1 LPTRACAVVVNIG
14 EIRMT
19 RFGRTLAVGFILALG
34 NLTFA
39 GVALAQANW
48 LAYGTGGASEISV
61 SPVGAVWI
69 VGKGTGSQTSLTMS
83 GTTITSPPVTPTRV
97 AGDALGTWVVGSGN
111 ELWHW
116 VKNGSGPGSWVQSP
130 QKVIDIG
137 VGKNGDVWAI
147 GSDQRILHMRADY
160 TFEPISGAGVR
171 IAVDPA
177 GNPWVVN
184 SGGQIWHYTGSS
196 WALLDG
202 KAKDISIA
210 PDGTVYI
217 VGTTPAPGGFEL
229 LRLNGN
235 KWDHIAGGGG
245 VALATGPHG
254 VYVAQD
260 DGKVVTSTYAT
271 VVVNNPVTSIA
282 ITGTLPGIPIS
293 PAAPASPPASPG
305 PQIVISGLPAGPPP
319 PEPVPGKLICPIIGT
334 GAKLELGCA
343 FVGHSALKL
352 AGPAPSASC
361 TSPSFADP
369 QNGGECWTCPNTN
382 VRNAS
387 PISAKDAC
395 WKPVSE
401 NLSKATQVGRTGC
414 GSGSFGDPRNG
425 GECWSCPAGYG
436 RTLDPVTA
444 DRACSKTI
452 FGPFSQASFKG
463 KIGQCTGSSFGD
475 PIDGGT
481 CWTCPAGYRRTLYAV
496 TADNACAA
504 TVGTQYSV
512 ATQTAGCSMKKGPPG
527 YAIPFRDPRNGGECW
542 VCPIPL
548 VRSASAVTTD
558 ATGASAACVSG
569 GNTDR
574 IVWQLGQYPEPG
586 LYRFMPG
593 LLSMALANPKAVDAF
608 LLKRANGNQVAK
620 RALWKSMISDPAGSA
635 ELKAL
640 IFASLLT
647 AAKEEDPNNIVVSHT
662 VADFESY
669 VRARRM
675 YVAEEAVRMYNHW
688 LDVDAYNQYQSA
700 KLASGM
706 SGMSLDVIGKAA
718 TDYKGYA
725 WSGAVPDSAGLQFVL
740 ASVALSESGDAGTMG
755 PTVGSGPRS
764 FELGDLEPVKFALEK
779 SLEHMEEAGG
789 EMANSASTLSK
800 MATGA
805 LVIQSARGLMIG
817 LTLVTGAMNIS
828 EGIMTMI
835 EKDKIDAEY
844 KNYVEE
850 MSEPV
855 HVKEMLESNKP
866 DDKTSLLLFWALAT
880 SPYQASDKINTN
892 PVQTTYLCAPNL
904 WETNCKAARALIS
917 AAYTAAGN

>member
-1 LPTRACAVVVNIG
+1 
-14 EIRMT
+14 MT
-19 RFGRTLAVGFILALG
+19 RFGKAFVVGSVFGLGILISGKA
-34 NLTFA
+34 A
-39 GVALAQANW
+39 HAQGEW
-48 LAYGTGGASEISV
+48 LAYGSGGASEISV
-61 SPVGAVWI
+61 SPWGAVWI
-69 VGKGTGSQTSLTMS
+69 IGKQSGSAPPAI
-83 GTTITSPPVTPTRV
+83 TTQNTTVAAPPGAPTRV
-97 AGDALGTWVVGSGN
+97 AGDALGTWVVGPGG

-116 VKNGSGPGSWVQSP
+116 LRTTNAWTSYP
-130 QKVIDIG
+130 QKVLDIS
-137 VGKNGDVWAI
+137 VGSTGAVWAI
-147 GSDQRILHMRADY
+147 GTDQRILQFKDN
-160 TFEPISGAGVR
+160 TWVPISGAGVR
-171 IAVDPA
+171 IAADPL

-184 SGGQIWHYTGSS
+184 SGGQIWHYNGSS

-217 VGTTPAPGGFEL
+217 IGTTPVPGGFEL

-235 KWDHIAGGGG
+235 KWDHIVGGGG
-245 VALATGPHG
+245 VALANGPHG

-260 DGKVVTSTYAT
+260 DGKVVTSTYT
-271 VVVNNPVTSIA
+271 SIVINNPVTTVA
-282 ITGTLPGIPIS
+282 ITGIAQPGGSIPVGPAPAPAP
-293 PAAPASPPASPG
+293 PAASGS
-305 PQIVISGLPAGPPP
+305 QLVISGGSTIRPKAA
-319 PEPVPGKLICPIIGT
+319 EPVPGKLICPIIGA

-352 AGPAPSASC
+352 AGEVPSASC

-369 QNGGECWTCPNTN
+369 RNGGECWTCPNTY

-387 PISAKDAC
+387 PITASDAC

-414 GSGSFGDPRNG
+414 GSGSFSDPRNG

-444 DRACSKTI
+444 PRACSQTI
-452 FGPFSQASFKG
+452 FGPFSVASFKG
-463 KIGQCTGSSFGD
+463 KIGACTGTAFGD

-504 TVGTQYSV
+504 TVATQYSV
-512 ATQTAGCSMKKGPPG
+512 ATQKSGCSMKKGPPG

-574 IVWQLGQYPEPG
+574 LVWQLGQFPEPG

-608 LLKRANGNQVAK
+608 LLKRTNGNQVAK
-620 RALWKSMISDPAGSA
+620 KSLWKSMIADPAGSA

-640 IFASLLT
+640 IFASMLT
-647 AAKEEDPNNIVVSHT
+647 AAKDGDPGIVARAT
-662 VADFESY
+662 INDFESY
-669 VRARRM
+669 MRARRV

-688 LDVDAYNQYQSA
+688 LDVDAYNAYQAA
-700 KLASGM
+700 KLSSGM
-706 SGMSLDVIGKAA
+706 SGMSTDVLGKAA
-718 TDYKGYA
+718 TDYKQYA
-725 WSGAVPDSAGLQFVL
+725 WSGAVPDSAGIAFVL
-740 ASVALSESGDAGTMG
+740 ASVALSESGDANALG
-755 PTVGSGPRS
+755 PTMGSGPRS
-764 FELGDLEPVKFALEK
+764 FRISDLEPVKFALEK
-779 SLEHMEEAGG
+779 GLDHMEELGG
-789 EMANSASTLSK
+789 EIANTASTLSK

-805 LVIQSARGLMIG
+805 MVIQSARAATIG
-817 LTLVTGAMNIS
+817 LVLVSAGVNIS
-828 EGIMTMI
+828 EGVMTII
-835 EKDKIDAEY
+835 EKDKVDAEY
-844 KNYVEE
+844 KKYVEE
-850 MSEPV
+850 MSEPIR
-855 HVKEMLESNKP
+855 VKELLESSNP
-866 DDKTSLLLFWALAT
+866 DDKQALLLYWALAT
-880 SPYQASDKINTN
+880 SPYQASNQVNTN
-892 PVQTTYLCAPNL
+892 PVKTTYLCAPNL
-904 WETNCKAARALIS
+904 WEGDCKAARDLIT
-917 AAYTAAGN
+917 AAAAAAGN